1 MAAER
6 PEGRP
11 GPPSLAHGRKELPFL
26 ALGSS
31 RVRELHLNM
40 ETGCK
45 TLRDFLRWLER
56 QYDLLDTIY
65 QHGPPHH
72 RPDVSDALTA
82 DGLPTETDDTF
93 FVEME
98 AAQIVEEARRLACRF
113 GGGHLVGEEVGTVTP
128 REALGIVGKLLD
140 WARQTVPEAA
150 TLTVTETARLLRVNR
165 DKVLGWIR
173 SGRLPAANTARR
185 QTGRPRYRVKRADL
199 DAFIAGRTL
208 KTEPKRSKKRSPA
221 DVIKFF

>member
-1 MAAER
+1 
-6 PEGRP
+6 
-11 GPPSLAHGRKELPFL
+11 
-26 ALGSS
+26 
-31 RVRELHLNM
+31 M

-72 RPDVSDALTA
+72 RPDDVSEALTA

-128 REALGIVGKLLD
+128 RVALGIVGKLLD
-140 WARQTVPEAA
+140 WAQQTVPEAA
-150 TLTVTETARLLRVNR
+150 TLTVTEAARLLRVNR
-165 DKVLGWIR
+165 DKVLGWIN
-173 SGRLPAANTARR
+173 SGRLRAVNTAKG
-185 QTGRPRYRVKRADL
+185 QGRPRYRIARVDL
-199 DAFIAGRTL
+199 EGFLNGRT
-208 KTEPKRSKKRSPA
+208 KGPDAKPAKRRRPVP
-221 DVIKFF
+221 DGVTRYFPEC

>member
-1 MAAER
+1 MLA
-6 PEGRP
+6 
-11 GPPSLAHGRKELPFL
+11 GPW
-26 ALGSS
+26 
-31 RVRELHLNM
+31 LHLNM

-56 QYDLLDTIY
+56 QYDLLDAIY

-72 RPDVSDALTA
+72 RRGAPEALLA

-113 GGGHLVGEEVGTVTP
+113 GGGHLAGEEVGTVTL

-140 WARQTVPEAA
+140 WARNTVPNAN
-150 TLTVTETARLLRVNR
+150 TLTVTEAARLLRVSRNNNPGVDR
-165 DKVLGWIR
+165 FRPTEGREHGQGGRGGPGIR
-173 SGRLPAANTARR
+173 SHARTWRASSTAGPGNPTPSRPSGGGPALT
-185 QTGRPRYRVKRADL
+185 V
-199 DAFIAGRTL
+199 
-208 KTEPKRSKKRSPA
+208 
-221 DVIKFF
+221 

>member
-1 MAAER
+1 
-6 PEGRP
+6 
-11 GPPSLAHGRKELPFL
+11 
-26 ALGSS
+26 
-31 RVRELHLNM
+31 M

-72 RPDVSDALTA
+72 RPDVSDALPA

-113 GGGHLVGEEVGTVTP
+113 GGGHLIGEEVGTVTP

-150 TLTVTETARLLRVNR
+150 TLTVTEAARLLRVSRNNI
-165 DKVLGWIR
+165 LGWIG
-173 SGRLPAANTARR
+173 SGGLKAVNTAKG
-185 QTGRPRYRVKRADL
+185 QGRPRYRIARADL
-199 DAFIAGRTL
+199 EGFLNGRTRQPDA
-208 KTEPKRSKKRSPA
+208 KTAKRRRPRA
-221 DVIKFF
+221 DGVIRYFPES

>member
-1 MAAER
+1 
-6 PEGRP
+6 
-11 GPPSLAHGRKELPFL
+11 
-26 ALGSS
+26 
-31 RVRELHLNM
+31 M

-56 QYDLLDTIY
+56 QYDLLETIY

-72 RPDVSDALTA
+72 HPDLPEALPA
-82 DGLPTETDDTF
+82 DGLPTETDDSF

-113 GGGHLVGEEVGTVTP
+113 GGGHLVGEEVGTVQP

-150 TLTVTETARLLRVNR
+150 TLTVTEAARLLRVNR

-173 SGRLPAANTARR
+173 SGLLPAANTANS
-185 QTGRPRYRVKRADL
+185 QTGRPRYRIKRADL
-199 DAFIAGRTL
+199 DGFLERRTSRPDA
-208 KTEPKRSKKRSPA
+208 KPVRRRRVPEGVTRYFPEA
-221 DVIKFF
+221 